1 MLKQDLDGPQ
11 AEQLELSAT
20 DRYSKMNHIFL
31 ILEIKETFSIYIC
44 RKAPWKWGVMSNG
57 EWCQMGVMSNG
68 EWCQTGSD
76 VKWGVMSTYL
86 GFPGGASGKKP
97 ICQCRKHKRRG
108 FSPWVGKM
116 PLEEGMQPTPVLLP
130 GESYRQRSLV
140 GTKSRTWLSR
150 HTHTSPLTG
159 EWRDKLGCV
168 QYNKTPLSKN
178 RELSGPATWMNPKL
192 ITLSIIRS

>member
-1 MLKQDLDGPQ
+1 MGPRLSSWSCLLRTDTPRWTTYFSFLKSRRPSQYTY
-11 AEQLELSAT
+11 AERLLE
-20 DRYSKMNHIFL
+20 
-31 ILEIKETFSIYIC
+31 
-44 RKAPWKWGVMSNG
+44 
-57 EWCQMGVMSNG
+57 NG